1 MAANG
6 ERERLAHLS
15 SASVEVRCELG
26 RKQVQLRDIKS
37 LKEQDVIEFDRL
49 AGEAFD
55 IYVNDHPF
63 ACGEV
68 VVVTDTMAVRVTSLV
83 AVEEVQS

>member
-1 MAANG
+1 MAEN
-6 ERERLAHLS
+6 ERERLAHLG
-15 SASVEVRCELG
+15 SAHLELHCELG
-26 RKQVQLRDIKS
+26 RKEISLREAKN
-37 LKEQDVIEFDRL
+37 LKEQDTIEFDKL

-68 VVVTDTMAVRVTSLV
+68 VVISNTMAVRVTSM
-83 AVEEVQS
+83 VEVKEVN

>member
-1 MAANG
+1 MAAN
-6 ERERLAHLS
+6 ERERLAHLG
-15 SASVEVRCELG
+15 SAHLELHCELG
-26 RKQVQLRDIKS
+26 RKEISLREAKN
-37 LKEQDVIEFDRL
+37 LKEQDTIEFGKL

-68 VVVTDTMAVRVTSLV
+68 VVISNTMAVRVTSM
-83 AVEEVQS
+83 VEVKEVN